1 MTTQTGAPAVSRIE
15 ALDVLRGFALGG
27 ILMVNITVMS
37 TPGGFAD
44 GPAQSLIAAIFHN
57 KFYVIFSFLFGYS
70 LTMQIRS
77 AKRAGASPR
86 ARTVRRCLALMAIGL
101 MHYVFFF
108 SGDILFCYG
117 VMGLILL
124 SLSSLRPR
132 TALIAAAVP
141 FSISVIAIT
150 VLGMIKS
157 AAATG
162 SAEDAETVETARE
175 LAAMQSGWLDAAH
188 FRWEDF
194 TDNIGGFLLLSLLGV
209 LPLFLVGLAA
219 GKVRLLE
226 RPERYRP
233 LLRPIQWIGFGVAAP
248 ISVLSAVTEMP
259 ILTGSNLLASPVL
272 AAAYGATVLRVM
284 DRHPSITRVLA
295 PAGKLAATN
304 YIGQSVVTAII
315 FTGYGFAL
323 FGRLS
328 DWAVLGIA
336 ASVYAIQLAVSA
348 WWVRRHRYGP
358 VEWVLRM
365 ATYGRRARDDHQA
378 PPAASGLA

>member
-1 MTTQTGAPAVSRIE
+1 MTTQIGAPAVSRIE

-86 ARTVRRCLALMAIGL
+86 ARTVRRCLALMAVGL
-101 MHYVFFF
+101 VHYVFFF

-124 SLSSLRPR
+124 ALSSLRPR

-141 FSISVIAIT
+141 FSISVIGMT

-162 SAEDAETVETARE
+162 SAQDAETARE

-188 FRWEDF
+188 YRWENF
-194 TDNIGGFLLLSLLGV
+194 TDNIAAFLLISLLSV

-233 LLRPIQWIGFGVAAP
+233 LLRPVQWIGFGVAAP

-259 ILTGSNLLASPVL
+259 ILTGPNALASPVL

-284 DRHPSITRVLA
+284 DRHPSVARVLA

-323 FGRLS
+323 VGRLS

-336 ASVYAIQLAVSA
+336 ASVYAIQLVVSA

-365 ATYGRRARDDHQA
+365 ATYGRSRSR
-378 PPAASGLA
+378 